1 MGKRSREVVAST
13 QKSTNGT
20 APSAVSGDQSAT
32 ATTII
37 GNIESSTVL
46 GAARP
51 SRPIVSQPPRAW
63 FGTQKSC
70 VVMDE
75 YW

>member
-1 MGKRSREVVAST
+1 M
-13 QKSTNGT
+13 
-20 APSAVSGDQSAT
+20 PSAASGDQSAT
-32 ATTII
+32 ATTI
-37 GNIESSTVL
+37 ERQHRSSART
-46 GAARP
+46 AAPRAKQ
-51 SRPIVSQPPRAW
+51 PIVSQPPSAW